1 MANDAFIVHKMVMLK
16 PQAHTEKIGETMFWK
31 RKKDGNED
39 DNPCPFC
46 GAQNE
51 VGATK
56 CVQCY
61 YDLTKPARDQHLEV
75 TSDVQNDLL
84 STLMDDDDVEEEGF
98 AVEAVLDLEDV
109 TIEVDQYDDSIASDE
124 FSFIDSEGPTMS
136 DTVEFEGREEI
147 ELTTE
152 DAPEIED
159 RFELP
164 DANPLDEVEEPVHT
178 GQGQLIQTEDEESD
192 VDFTGTVGPDPN
204 AIPELPE
211 TEEELPI
218 SPEELTI
225 PDIPDVVEDESTIPE
240 LPEEMEEATPEIPE
254 DVVSELPEEDEEV
267 PELPEDD
274 EDVPEL
280 PDDDVVIASPSQPEE
295 DDVVTPEVQ
304 SSTRIW
310 PWPAGEPM
318 DPREV
323 HRIVVESLGL
333 VRAGK
338 IAEAEHN
345 IDTLGP
351 QLGDDVSLLYHI
363 GLILQQAGRVEHLN
377 WMLEM
382 ARRVHPNDED
392 VMNAIAHLSA

>member
-1 MANDAFIVHKMVMLK
+1 MANGAFKGQEMVMLK
-16 PQAHTEKIGETMFWK
+16 PQVPTEKVGETMCWK

-39 DNPCPFC
+39 GNPCPFC
-46 GAQNE
+46 NAQNE
-51 VGATK
+51 RDAAT

-61 YDLTKPARDQHLEV
+61 YDLNKPARDQHLEV
-75 TSDVQNDLL
+75 ASDVKNDLL
-84 STLMDDDDVEEEGF
+84 STLMDEDDGDEDDEI

-109 TIEVDQYDDSIASDE
+109 TIEIDQYDDPISSE
-124 FSFIDSEGPTMS
+124 GFSFIDSEGPTLS
-136 DTVEFEGREEI
+136 ETVEFETPEEV

-152 DAPEIED
+152 DAPMIEE

-164 DANPLDEVEEPVHT
+164 DSNPLDEVAEPVHT
-178 GQGQLIQTEDEESD
+178 GQGQLIQTDDDEAD

-204 AIPELPE
+204 AIPELPD
-211 TEEELPI
+211 TEEDVPML
-218 SPEELTI
+218 PEELTI
-225 PDIPDVVEDESTIPE
+225 PDIPEDVDDEQPGIPE
-240 LPEEMEEATPEIPE
+240 LPEETIAP
-254 DVVSELPEEDEEV
+254 D
-267 PELPEDD
+267 LPED
-274 EDVPEL
+274 EAVPEL
-280 PDDDVVIASPSQPEE
+280 PDDDEVESTTEQVESE
-295 DDVVTPEVQ
+295 DAVAPEVP

-333 VRAGK
+333 VRAGR

-345 IDTLGP
+345 IDALGP

-363 GLILQQAGRVEHLN
+363 GLILQQAGRAEHLN

-382 ARRVHPNDED
+382 ARRVHPNDEN

>member
-1 MANDAFIVHKMVMLK
+1 MANGAIKVQEMVMLK
-16 PQAHTEKIGETMFWK
+16 PQVPTEKVGETMFWK

-39 DNPCPFC
+39 GNPCPFC
-46 GAQNE
+46 NAQNE
-51 VGATK
+51 RDATT

-61 YDLTKPARDQHLEV
+61 YDLNKPARDQHLEV
-75 TSDVQNDLL
+75 ASDVKNDLL
-84 STLMDDDDVEEEGF
+84 STLMDEDDGDEDDDV

-109 TIEVDQYDDSIASDE
+109 TIEVDQYDEPLSSE
-124 FSFIDSEGPTMS
+124 GFSFIDSEGPTLS
-136 DTVEFEGREEI
+136 ETVEFETPEEV

-152 DAPEIED
+152 DAPMIEE

-164 DANPLDEVEEPVHT
+164 DSNPLDEVAEPVHT
-178 GQGQLIQTEDEESD
+178 GQGQLIQTDDDEAD

-211 TEEELPI
+211 TEEDVPML
-218 SPEELTI
+218 PEELTV
-225 PDIPDVVEDESTIPE
+225 PDIPEDDDEPGIPE
-240 LPEEMEEATPEIPE
+240 LPEDE
-254 DVVSELPEEDEEV
+254 DVPESSEETIAPD
-267 PELPEDD
+267 LPEDD
-274 EDVPEL
+274 AIPEL
-280 PDDDVVIASPSQPEE
+280 PDDDEVESTNEQAESE
-295 DDVVTPEVQ
+295 DLVTPEVPT
-304 SSTRIW
+304 STRIW

-333 VRAGK
+333 VRAGR

-345 IDTLGP
+345 IDALGP

-363 GLILQQAGRVEHLN
+363 GLILQQAGRAEHLN

-382 ARRVHPNDED
+382 ARRVHPNDEN

>member
-1 MANDAFIVHKMVMLK
+1 MANGAFKVQEMVMLK
-16 PQAHTEKIGETMFWK
+16 PQVPTEKVGETMFWK

-39 DNPCPFC
+39 GNPCPFC
-46 GAQNE
+46 NAQNE
-51 VGATK
+51 RDATT

-61 YDLTKPARDQHLEV
+61 YDLNKPARDQHLEV
-75 TSDVQNDLL
+75 ASDVKNDLL
-84 STLMDDDDVEEEGF
+84 STLMDEDDGDEDDEI

-109 TIEVDQYDDSIASDE
+109 TIEVDQYDDPLSSE
-124 FSFIDSEGPTMS
+124 GFSFIDSEGPTLS
-136 DTVEFEGREEI
+136 ETVEFETPEEV

-152 DAPEIED
+152 DAPMIEE

-164 DANPLDEVEEPVHT
+164 DSNPLDEVAEPVHT
-178 GQGQLIQTEDEESD
+178 GQGQLIQTDDDEAD

-211 TEEELPI
+211 TEEDVPML
-218 SPEELTI
+218 PEELTV
-225 PDIPDVVEDESTIPE
+225 PDIPEDDDEPGIPE
-240 LPEEMEEATPEIPE
+240 LPEDE
-254 DVVSELPEEDEEV
+254 DVPESSEETIAPG
-267 PELPEDD
+267 LPEDD
-274 EDVPEL
+274 AIPEL
-280 PDDDVVIASPSQPEE
+280 PDDDEVESTNEQAEFE
-295 DDVVTPEVQ
+295 DVVTPEVPT
-304 SSTRIW
+304 STRIW

-333 VRAGK
+333 VRAGR
-338 IAEAEHN
+338 ISEAEHN
-345 IDTLGP
+345 IDALGP

-363 GLILQQAGRVEHLN
+363 GLILQQAGRAEHLN

-382 ARRVHPNDED
+382 ARRVHPNDEN

>member
-1 MANDAFIVHKMVMLK
+1 MLK
-16 PQAHTEKIGETMFWK
+16 PQVHTEKIGETMFWK

-51 VGATK
+51 VGATR

-75 TSDVQNDLL
+75 ASDVQNDLL
-84 STLMDDDDVEEEGF
+84 STLMNDDDDVEEEGF

-109 TIEVDQYDDSIASDE
+109 TIEVDQYDDSIANDE

-136 DTVEFEGREEI
+136 ETVEFEGREEV

-152 DAPEIED
+152 DAPEIEE

-204 AIPELPE
+204 VIPELPE
-211 TEEELPI
+211 TEEERPI
-218 SPEELTI
+218 SSEELTI
-225 PDIPDVVEDESTIPE
+225 PDIPEDLGDDEPTIPE

-254 DVVSELPEEDEEV
+254 DVV

-274 EDVPEL
+274 EDVPDL
-280 PDDDVVIASPSQPEE
+280 PEDDVVIASPTQPDEE
-295 DDVVTPEVQ
+295 DVVTPEVQ

-345 IDTLGP
+345 IDALGP

-382 ARRVHPNDED
+382 ARRVHPNDEN

>member
-1 MANDAFIVHKMVMLK
+1 MANDAFVVHGMVMLK
-16 PQAHTEKIGETMFWK
+16 PQVPTEKVGETMFWK
-31 RKKDGNED
+31 RKKDGAEEG
-39 DNPCPFC
+39 NPCPFC

-51 VGATK
+51 HDATT

-61 YDLTKPARDQHLEV
+61 YDLNKPARDQHLEV
-75 TSDVQNDLL
+75 ASDVQNDLL
-84 STLMDDDDVEEEGF
+84 STLMDSDENEDEEEF
-98 AVEAVLDLEDV
+98 VVEAVLDLEDV
-109 TIEVDQYDDSIASDE
+109 TIEVDQYDDPVSSDG
-124 FSFIDSEGPTMS
+124 FSFIDSEGPTLS
-136 DTVEFEGREEI
+136 ETVEFETREEV

-152 DAPEIED
+152 DAPDIEE

-178 GQGQLIQTEDEESD
+178 GQGQLIQTDDDEND

-211 TEEELPI
+211 TEEDLPL
-218 SPEELTI
+218 PPAGELTI
-225 PDIPDVVEDESTIPE
+225 PDIPDDLEEDEPQVPE
-240 LPEEMEEATPEIPE
+240 LPEEETVP
-254 DVVSELPEEDEEV
+254 ELPEESETLELPEDDAV

-274 EDVPEL
+274 DLESTIEQPAEEDVVA
-280 PDDDVVIASPSQPEE
+280 PDVP
-295 DDVVTPEVQ
+295 T
-304 SSTRIW
+304 STRIW

-333 VRAGK
+333 VRAGR

-345 IDTLGP
+345 IDALGP
-351 QLGDDVSLLYHI
+351 RLGDDVSLLYHI
-363 GLILQQAGRVEHLN
+363 GLILQQAGRAEHLN

-382 ARRVHPNDED
+382 ARRVHPNDEN
-392 VMNAIAHLSA
+392 VMNAITHLSA

>member
-1 MANDAFIVHKMVMLK
+1 MANDAFVVHGMVMLK
-16 PQAHTEKIGETMFWK
+16 PQVPTEKVGETMFWK
-31 RKKDGNED
+31 RKKDGAEEG
-39 DNPCPFC
+39 NPCPFC

-51 VGATK
+51 PDATT

-61 YDLTKPARDQHLEV
+61 YDLNKPARDQHLEV
-75 TSDVQNDLL
+75 ASDVQNDLL
-84 STLMDDDDVEEEGF
+84 STLMDSDDNEDEEEF

-109 TIEVDQYDDSIASDE
+109 TIEVDQYDDPLSSDG
-124 FSFIDSEGPTMS
+124 FSFIDSEGPTLS
-136 DTVEFEGREEI
+136 ETVEFETREEV

-152 DAPEIED
+152 DAPDIEE

-178 GQGQLIQTEDEESD
+178 GQGQLIQTADDEND
-192 VDFTGTVGPDPN
+192 IDFTGTVGPDPN

-211 TEEELPI
+211 TDEDLSLP
-218 SPEELTI
+218 PGELTI
-225 PDIPDVVEDESTIPE
+225 PDIPDDIEEDEPQVPDLPVEETVPE
-240 LPEEMEEATPEIPE
+240 LPEESEAP
-254 DVVSELPEEDEEV
+254 ELPEDDAV

-274 EDVPEL
+274 DVEATIEQPAEEDV
-280 PDDDVVIASPSQPEE
+280 AA
-295 DDVVTPEVQ
+295 PEVPT
-304 SSTRIW
+304 STRIW

-333 VRAGK
+333 VRAGR

-345 IDTLGP
+345 IDALGP
-351 QLGDDVSLLYHI
+351 RLGDDVSLLYHI
-363 GLILQQAGRVEHLN
+363 GLILQQAGRAEHLN

-392 VMNAIAHLSA
+392 VMNLSLIHI

>member
-1 MANDAFIVHKMVMLK
+1 MANGAIKVQEMVMLK
-16 PQAHTEKIGETMFWK
+16 PQVPTEKVGETMFWK

-39 DNPCPFC
+39 GNPCPFC
-46 GAQNE
+46 NAQNE
-51 VGATK
+51 RDATT

-61 YDLTKPARDQHLEV
+61 YDLNKPARDQHLEV
-75 TSDVQNDLL
+75 ASDVKNDLL
-84 STLMDDDDVEEEGF
+84 STLMDEDDGDEDDDV

-109 TIEVDQYDDSIASDE
+109 TIEVDQYDEPLSSE
-124 FSFIDSEGPTMS
+124 GFSFIDSEGPTLS
-136 DTVEFEGREEI
+136 ETVEFETPEEV

-152 DAPEIED
+152 DAPMIEE

-164 DANPLDEVEEPVHT
+164 DSNPLDEVAEPVHT
-178 GQGQLIQTEDEESD
+178 GQGQLIQTDDDEAD

-211 TEEELPI
+211 TEEDVPML
-218 SPEELTI
+218 PEELTV
-225 PDIPDVVEDESTIPE
+225 PDIPEDDDEPGIPE
-240 LPEEMEEATPEIPE
+240 LPEDE
-254 DVVSELPEEDEEV
+254 DVPESSEETIAPD
-267 PELPEDD
+267 LPEDD
-274 EDVPEL
+274 AIPEL
-280 PDDDVVIASPSQPEE
+280 PDDDEVESTNEQAESE
-295 DDVVTPEVQ
+295 DVVTPEVPT
-304 SSTRIW
+304 STRIW

-333 VRAGK
+333 VRAGR
-338 IAEAEHN
+338 ISEAEHN
-345 IDTLGP
+345 IDALGP

-363 GLILQQAGRVEHLN
+363 GLILQQAGRAEHLN

-382 ARRVHPNDED
+382 ARRVHPNDEN

>member
-1 MANDAFIVHKMVMLK
+1 MLK

-31 RKKDGNED
+31 RKKDGEED

-46 GAQNE
+46 GAQNNA
-51 VGATK
+51 GAAT

-61 YDLTKPARDQHLEV
+61 YDLNKPARDQHLEV
-75 TSDVQNDLL
+75 ASDVQNDLL
-84 STLMDDDDVEEEGF
+84 STLMNDDDVEEEEF

-109 TIEVDQYDDSIASDE
+109 MIEVDQYDDSVSSEE

-136 DTVEFEGREEI
+136 ETVEFEGRDEV
-147 ELTTE
+147 ELTTD
-152 DAPEIED
+152 DAPEIEE

-178 GQGQLIQTEDEESD
+178 GQGQLIQNEDDESD
-192 VDFTGTVGPDPN
+192 VDFAGTVGPDPN

-211 TEEELPI
+211 TEEDLPI

-225 PDIPDVVEDESTIPE
+225 PDIPEDIESDAPGIPE
-240 LPEEMEEATPEIPE
+240 LPEETEEVTPELPE
-254 DVVSELPEEDEEV
+254 AVVPDLPEEDDEV

-274 EDVPEL
+274 
-280 PDDDVVIASPSQPEE
+280 VVNASPTQPEE
-295 DDVVTPEVQ
+295 EDVVTPEVQ

-345 IDTLGP
+345 IDALGP

-382 ARRVHPNDED
+382 ARRVHPNDEN
-392 VMNAIAHLSA
+392 VKNAIAHLSA

>member
-1 MANDAFIVHKMVMLK
+1 MANDAFIVHGMVMLK
-16 PQAHTEKIGETMFWK
+16 PQVPTEKVGETMFWK
-31 RKKDGNED
+31 RKKDGIED
-39 DNPCPFC
+39 GNPCPFC

-51 VGATK
+51 IGATT

-61 YDLTKPARDQHLEV
+61 YDLNKPARDQHLEV
-75 TSDVQNDLL
+75 ASDVQNDLL
-84 STLMDDDDVEEEGF
+84 STLMDNDDADEGEEF

-109 TIEVDQYDDSIASDE
+109 TIEVDQYDDSLSSE
-124 FSFIDSEGPTMS
+124 GFSFIDSEGPTLS
-136 DTVEFEGREEI
+136 ETVEFETREEV

-152 DAPEIED
+152 DAPVIEE

-164 DANPLDEVEEPVHT
+164 DSDPLDEVEEPVHT
-178 GQGQLIQTEDEESD
+178 GQGQLIQTQDDEAD

-204 AIPELPE
+204 AIPDLPE
-211 TEEELPI
+211 TEEDLPM
-218 SPEELTI
+218 PPKDFTI
-225 PDIPDVVEDESTIPE
+225 PDIPEDVEEEENAIPE
-240 LPEEMEEATPEIPE
+240 LPEIETVP
-254 DVVSELPEEDEEV
+254 ELPDDEVV
-267 PELPEDD
+267 PELPEDEEVESTTEQSEP
-274 EDVPEL
+274 EDV
-280 PDDDVVIASPSQPEE
+280 VA
-295 DDVVTPEVQ
+295 PEVPT
-304 SSTRIW
+304 STRIW

-333 VRAGK
+333 VRAGR

-345 IDTLGP
+345 IDALGP

-363 GLILQQAGRVEHLN
+363 GLILQQAGRAEHLN

-382 ARRVHPNDED
+382 ARRVHPDDES

>member
-1 MANDAFIVHKMVMLK
+1 MLK

-31 RKKDGNED
+31 RKKDGEGD

-46 GAQNE
+46 GAQNDA
-51 VGATK
+51 GATT

-61 YDLTKPARDQHLEV
+61 YDLNKPARDQHLEV
-75 TSDVQNDLL
+75 ASDVQNDLL
-84 STLMDDDDVEEEGF
+84 STLMNDDDVEEEEF

-109 TIEVDQYDDSIASDE
+109 MIEVDQYDDSVSSEE

-136 DTVEFEGREEI
+136 ETVEFEGRDEV
-147 ELTTE
+147 ELTTD
-152 DAPEIED
+152 DAPEIEE

-178 GQGQLIQTEDEESD
+178 GQGQLIQNEDDESD
-192 VDFTGTVGPDPN
+192 VDFAGTVGPDPN

-211 TEEELPI
+211 TEEDFPM
-218 SPEELTI
+218 SPEELAI
-225 PDIPDVVEDESTIPE
+225 PEIPEEIESDAPAIPE
-240 LPEEMEEATPEIPE
+240 LPEETEEVTP
-254 DVVSELPEEDEEV
+254 ELPEEVVPDLPEEDDEV

-274 EDVPEL
+274 
-280 PDDDVVIASPSQPEE
+280 VVNASPTQPEE
-295 DDVVTPEVQ
+295 EDVVTPEVQ

-345 IDTLGP
+345 IDALGP

-382 ARRVHPNDED
+382 ARRVHPNDEN
-392 VMNAIAHLSA
+392 VKNAIAHLSA

>member
-1 MANDAFIVHKMVMLK
+1 MANDAFVVHGMVMLK
-16 PQAHTEKIGETMFWK
+16 PQVPTEKVGETMFWK
-31 RKKDGNED
+31 RKKDGGED
-39 DNPCPFC
+39 GNPCPFC

-51 VGATK
+51 VDAAT

-61 YDLTKPARDQHLEV
+61 YDLNKPARDQHLEV
-75 TSDVQNDLL
+75 ATDVQNDLL
-84 STLMDDDDVEEEGF
+84 STLMDSDDSEEEEEF

-109 TIEVDQYDDSIASDE
+109 TIEVDQYDEPLSSDG
-124 FSFIDSEGPTMS
+124 FSFIDSEGPTLS
-136 DTVEFEGREEI
+136 ETVEFETHEEV

-152 DAPEIED
+152 DAPDIEE

-164 DANPLDEVEEPVHT
+164 EANPLDEVEEPIHT
-178 GQGQLIQTEDEESD
+178 GQGQLIQTAEDEKD

-211 TEEELPI
+211 TEEDLPL
-218 SPEELTI
+218 PPGELTT
-225 PDIPDVVEDESTIPE
+225 PDIPDDVQEEEPDVPDLPEEDNEPEAPE
-240 LPEEMEEATPEIPE
+240 LPEDDT
-254 DVVSELPEEDEEV
+254 V

-274 EDVPEL
+274 DVESTTPQPAEEDNVTPDVP
-280 PDDDVVIASPSQPEE
+280 
-295 DDVVTPEVQ
+295 

-333 VRAGK
+333 VRAGR

-345 IDTLGP
+345 IDALGP
-351 QLGDDVSLLYHI
+351 CLGDDVSLLYHI
-363 GLILQQAGRVEHLN
+363 GLILQQAGRAEHLN

-382 ARRVHPNDED
+382 ARRVHPNDEN
-392 VMNAIAHLSA
+392 VMSAIAHLSA

>member
-1 MANDAFIVHKMVMLK
+1 MANGAIKVQEMVMLK
-16 PQAHTEKIGETMFWK
+16 PQVPTEKVGETMFWK

-39 DNPCPFC
+39 GNPCPFC
-46 GAQNE
+46 NAQNE
-51 VGATK
+51 RDATT

-61 YDLTKPARDQHLEV
+61 YDLNKPARDQHLEV
-75 TSDVQNDLL
+75 ASDVKNDLL
-84 STLMDDDDVEEEGF
+84 STLMDEDDGDEDDDV

-109 TIEVDQYDDSIASDE
+109 TIEVDQYDDQLSSEE
-124 FSFIDSEGPTMS
+124 FSFIDSEGPTLS
-136 DTVEFEGREEI
+136 ETVEFETPEEV

-152 DAPEIED
+152 DAPMIGE

-164 DANPLDEVEEPVHT
+164 DSNPLDEVAEPVHT
-178 GQGQLIQTEDEESD
+178 GQGQLIQNDDDEAD

-211 TEEELPI
+211 TEEDVPML
-218 SPEELTI
+218 PEELTV
-225 PDIPDVVEDESTIPE
+225 PDIPEDDDEPGIPE
-240 LPEEMEEATPEIPE
+240 LPEDE
-254 DVVSELPEEDEEV
+254 DVPESSEETIAPD
-267 PELPEDD
+267 LPEDD
-274 EDVPEL
+274 AIPEL
-280 PDDDVVIASPSQPEE
+280 PDDDEVESTNEQAESE
-295 DDVVTPEVQ
+295 DVVTPEVP

-333 VRAGK
+333 VRAGR

-345 IDTLGP
+345 IDALGP

-363 GLILQQAGRVEHLN
+363 GLILQQAGRAEHLN

-382 ARRVHPNDED
+382 ARRVHPNDEN

>member
-1 MANDAFIVHKMVMLK
+1 MLK

-31 RKKDGNED
+31 RKKDGEED

-46 GAQNE
+46 GAQNNA
-51 VGATK
+51 GAAT

-61 YDLTKPARDQHLEV
+61 YDLNKPARDQHLEV
-75 TSDVQNDLL
+75 ASDVQNDLL
-84 STLMDDDDVEEEGF
+84 STLMNDDDVEEEEF

-109 TIEVDQYDDSIASDE
+109 MIEVDQYDDSVSSEE

-136 DTVEFEGREEI
+136 ETVEFEGRDEV
-147 ELTTE
+147 ELTTD
-152 DAPEIED
+152 DAPEIEE

-178 GQGQLIQTEDEESD
+178 GQGQLIQNEDDESD
-192 VDFTGTVGPDPN
+192 VDFAGTVGPDPN

-211 TEEELPI
+211 TEEDFPI

-225 PDIPDVVEDESTIPE
+225 PDIPEDIESDAPGIPE
-240 LPEEMEEATPEIPE
+240 LPEETEEVTPELPE
-254 DVVSELPEEDEEV
+254 AVVPDLPEEDDEV

-274 EDVPEL
+274 
-280 PDDDVVIASPSQPEE
+280 VVNASPTQPEE
-295 DDVVTPEVQ
+295 EDVVTPEVQ

-338 IAEAEHN
+338 LAEAEHN
-345 IDTLGP
+345 IDALGP

-382 ARRVHPNDED
+382 ARRVHPNDEN
-392 VMNAIAHLSA
+392 VKNAIAHLSA